1 MSAAVASATETP
13 LLTPWRLAEI
23 AAALL
28 ALDGASIGGVS
39 LRAPAGPVREA
50 WLARLATLRGGAR
63 SLRMPAGIGD
73 ARLLG
78 GLDLT
83 ATLAMGR
90 PVAER
95 GLLAEADGGVLL
107 VAMAERVDAA
117 TAAKLC
123 AVLDAGAVTVE
134 RDGVALTTPSRFAIV
149 ALDEGIA
156 ADERPAAALS
166 DRLAL
171 RLDLTALSHREVEA
185 PAFDAQIIAA
195 ARERVAATISDETIA
210 CLCTAALALGIGST
224 RTALQAVKVARLAA
238 ALSGRDAVSPEDAAL
253 AAALVLAPRATQLP
267 AQSDEADDQDQEPEP
282 EQQAQPDIPPSESED
297 QPVEPRDLDD
307 MVLEAA
313 KAAIPAGLLA
323 QLLTAGGR
331 TQARAAGRAGQ
342 FQKAARRGR
351 IIGSKAGD
359 LRGGERLDVVETLRA
374 AAPWQLLRRGE
385 AAMAGRPGL
394 IVRREDFRI
403 ARYRQRSETATL
415 FVVDASGSSALER
428 LAEAKGAVRLLLAE
442 CYVRR
447 DEVALIAFRKAQAD
461 LLLPPTRSLVAAE
474 RALAALPGG
483 GATPLAI
490 AIQAAMGLAD
500 AVRRKGR
507 TPALV
512 FMTDGR
518 ANIDA
523 DGKPGRGKAQADALM
538 AARGLRGAGLTAIL
552 IDTSPQPQPQA
563 AELAA
568 AMGGRYLPLPQA
580 DAAGVSRAVGAALSV
595 AR

>member
-1 MSAAVASATETP
+1 MTAPGASATEVP
-13 LLTPWRLAEI
+13 ALTPWRIADI

-50 WLARLATLRGGAR
+50 WLAHFSALRGGAPC
-63 SLRMPAGIGD
+63 LRMPAGIGD

-95 GLLAEADGGVLL
+95 GLLAEADGGVLI
-107 VAMAERVDAA
+107 VAMAERVEAA

-123 AVLDAGAVTVE
+123 SVLDAGAVTVE
-134 RDGVALTTPSRFAIV
+134 RDGIALTVPTRFAVV
-149 ALDEGIA
+149 ALDEGIT
-156 ADERPAAALS
+156 ADERPAAALT

-171 RLDLTALSHREVEA
+171 RLDLTTLSHREIEPPV
-185 PAFDAQIIAA
+185 FDAESLAA
-195 ARERVAATISDETIA
+195 ARGRVAATIDDKTIA

-224 RTALQAVKVARLAA
+224 RTALQAVKVARLVA
-238 ALSGRDAVSPEDAAL
+238 ALSGREAVAPEDAAL
-253 AAALVLAPRATQLP
+253 AAALVLAPRAMQLP
-267 AQSDEADDQDQEPEP
+267 APSEEAQESEPEP
-282 EQQAQPDIPPSESED
+282 DSQPQSPPSESDEKAAA
-297 QPVEPRDLDD
+297 PPRDLEE
-307 MVLEAA
+307 MVLDAA

-323 QLLTAGGR
+323 QLLAAGGR
-331 TQARAAGRAGQ
+331 TRARAAGRAGQ
-342 FQKAARRGR
+342 LQKAARRGR
-351 IIGSKAGD
+351 VVGSKAGD
-359 LRGGERLDVVETLRA
+359 LRGGARLDVVETLRA
-374 AAPWQLLRRGE
+374 AAPWQRLRHSE
-385 AAMAGRPGL
+385 AAMAGRNGL

-403 ARYRQRSETATL
+403 ARYKQRSETATL
-415 FVVDASGSSALER
+415 FVVDASGSSALQR

-447 DEVALIAFRKAQAD
+447 DEVALIAFRKAQAEIV
-461 LLLPPTRSLVAAE
+461 LSPTRSLVAAE
-474 RALAALPGG
+474 RALAGLPGG
-483 GATPLAI
+483 GATPLAT
-490 AIQAAMGLAD
+490 AIEAACALAD

-518 ANIDA
+518 ANIDRA
-523 DGKPGRGKAQADALM
+523 GRQGRAQAQTDALA
-538 AARGLRGAGLTAIL
+538 AARGLRGEGFNAIL

-563 AELAA
+563 ADIAA
-568 AMGGRYLPLPQA
+568 AMGGLYLPLPQA
-580 DAAGVSRAVGAALSV
+580 DAAGVGRAVGLALAAG
-595 AR
+595 R